1 MSKHE
6 IFKEKKQQDFDY
18 YSYRIPEPSKME
30 KAIAFISL
38 LTLLAVTI
46 PLGTTLV
53 IISFKCLSIALEI
66 YKQ

>member
-6 IFKEKKQQDFDY
+6 IFKQKKQDFDY

-46 PLGTTLV
+46 P
-53 IISFKCLSIALEI
+53 
-66 YKQ
+66 

>member
-6 IFKEKKQQDFDY
+6 IFRERKQDFDY
-18 YSYRIPEPSKME
+18 YSYPIPEPSKLE

-46 PLGTTLV
+46 PLATTLV
-53 IISFKCLSIALEI
+53 IISFKCLKIAIEI